1 MEDPVAA
8 TQSGLIKIFIVED
21 DVMFGDLIKMKLD
34 ENPQVDAILFKSG
47 EEMFRQIHQQPDIV
61 ILDYFLPYKNGV
73 QIIEEL
79 KNLGL
84 DIAVILLSGQK
95 NVEVVVEAYRL
106 GAKNYIIKNE
116 NALVELDNCVR
127 NLSDN
132 INLKKEV
139 DLLKD
144 QIIDRN
150 SYSGIIGESQAI
162 QRVFAL
168 MQKIKNSDVLA
179 LITGESG
186 TGKEVVAKTLHYNS
200 PRRRKSFVAINIAAI
215 PDDLIESELFGYE
228 KGAFTSAS
236 GRRIGKFEQANGGTI
251 FLDEIGEIDLN
262 VQKKL
267 LRVLQEKKIS
277 RLGSNKEID
286 LNVRVIAATNKSLG
300 QLVKEN
306 KFREDLYYRLQG
318 FLIHLPPLRE
328 RGNDTIILAKYF
340 LNEFCELN
348 KMEKKS
354 FSSNTLIDLMKY
366 RWPGNI
372 RELKSVIER
381 ACLIS
386 EGEKITLDDLIYSEA
401 IN

>member
-1 MEDPVAA
+1 MEQLVTA
-8 TQSGLIKIFIVED
+8 TQRSLIKIFIVED
-21 DVMFGDLIKMKLD
+21 DVMFGDLVKMKLD
-34 ENPQVDAILFKSG
+34 ENPQVDAVLFKSG
-47 EEMFRQIHQQPDIV
+47 EEMFREIHQQPDIV

-79 KNLGL
+79 QNLGL

-95 NVEVVVEAYRL
+95 NVEVVVEAYKL

-127 NLSDN
+127 NLGDN
-132 INLKKEV
+132 INLKKEIDV
-139 DLLKD
+139 LKD

-200 PRRRKSFVAINIAAI
+200 PRRRKSFVAINVAAI

-228 KGAFTSAS
+228 KGAFTGAS
-236 GRRIGKFEQANGGTI
+236 GRRLGKFEQANGGTI

-328 RGNDTIILAKYF
+328 RGNDVIILAKYF
-340 LNEFCELN
+340 LSEFCALN

-354 FSSNTLIDLMKY
+354 FSSNTLMDLMKY

>member
-1 MEDPVAA
+1 MEDPVTA

-47 EEMFRQIHQQPDIV
+47 EEMFHQIHQQPDIV

-127 NLSDN
+127 NLGDN

-354 FSSNTLIDLMKY
+354 FSSNTLMDLMKY
-366 RWPGNI
+366 SWPGNI